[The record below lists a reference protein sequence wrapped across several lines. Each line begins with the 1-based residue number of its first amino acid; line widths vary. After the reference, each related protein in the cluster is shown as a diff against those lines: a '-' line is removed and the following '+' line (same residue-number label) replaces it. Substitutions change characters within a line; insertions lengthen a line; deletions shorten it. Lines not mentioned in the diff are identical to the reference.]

1 MSKAKELVSRSFLAK
16 MNKKVK
22 ILLAEDDEILA
33 FLLKEN
39 LESAGYEV
47 IWVKNGEEGMRISM
61 SEGVDLFILDVMMPR
76 KDGFWLAEQIR
87 KRDTSTPIIF
97 LTAKNQ
103 EKDLINGFTLG
114 GDDYITKPFS
124 MKEVLLRLSAILK
137 RTNPLGE
144 HGEKELRAGNST
156 FNFFNR
162 IICAGNEVKNLNTK
176 EAELLK
182 ILIENK
188 NVIVQRRTIL
198 LKIWGNDDY
207 FLSRSMDVYVTRLRK
222 ILRIDPSLE
231 ILNVYGSGFK
241 LIEKNVN

>member
-1 MSKAKELVSRSFLAK
+1 
-16 MNKKVK
+16 MNKKVR

-47 IWVKNGEEGMRISM
+47 LWVKNGEEGLRMSM

-87 KRDTSTPIIF
+87 KRDNVTPIIF
-97 LTAKNQ
+97 LTAKNL
-103 EKDLINGFTLG
+103 EKDKINGFTLG

-124 MKEVLLRLSAILK
+124 IKEVLLRLSAILK
-137 RTNPLGE
+137 RTNPLSE
-144 HGEKELRAGNST
+144 HAERELKAGSIT

-162 IICAGNEVKNLNTK
+162 SISVDNEVKSLNTK

-188 NVIVQRRTIL
+188 NIVVQRRTIL
-198 LKIWGNDDY
+198 MKIWGSDDY

-231 ILNVYGSGFK
+231 ILNIYGSGFK
-241 LIEKNVN
+241 LIEKNMN